1 MLSTQQLPRPLRQ
14 WVSKRFFSHLLLV
27 ILQTMITKA
36 RLQQYIQ
43 LWNSDSYTLDTSNN
57 TPIQYKTITAANKE
71 NKILKKR
78 EKTKKQY

>member
-1 MLSTQQLPRPLRQ
+1 
-14 WVSKRFFSHLLLV
+14 
-27 ILQTMITKA
+27 MITKA

-78 EKTKKQY
+78 EKTKKQH